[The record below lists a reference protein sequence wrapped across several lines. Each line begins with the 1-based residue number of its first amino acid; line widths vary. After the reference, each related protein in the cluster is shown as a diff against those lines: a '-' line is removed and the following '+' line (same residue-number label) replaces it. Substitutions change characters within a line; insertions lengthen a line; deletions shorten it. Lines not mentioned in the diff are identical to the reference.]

1 MTTELNKK
9 ARIRY
14 LFNEEG
20 RKKSLLSGGNGKELQ
35 EIECNA
41 TPEIIELAIVDRDG
55 NISLDIGT
63 EISVYINNNNKEYRE
78 CYSLV

>member
-14 LFNEEG
+14 LLNEEG

-35 EIECNA
+35 EIYCNA
-41 TPEIIELAIVDRDG
+41 TPEVIELARVDKYG
-55 NISLDIGT
+55 NIYLDIGA
-63 EISVYINNNNKEYRE
+63 EISVKEDNKIFFF
-78 CYSLV
+78 